1 MDNDLENMSR
11 EQLIEEVTRLRNAI
25 REHRDST
32 LHDLCWYHP
41 QMWSLLPEQ
50 TDPLPTVPE
59 WPQFMEGCIKF
70 RESLDKQAKH
80 APRTDQSYA
89 KET

>member
-1 MDNDLENMSR
+1 MDDDLENMSR